1 MTPRQS
7 SRRTPPRA
15 LRRACRRARP
25 GRLPV
30 LLAAAFPLLVAARL
44 AAPKS
49 SPSIEARLAAPGAPV
64 CPLTDP
70 LPVRADTP
78 ASLHPGA
85 SAGAGP
91 AAVSPTPAWA
101 VRWEEEEELEG
112 APLPRPVLNSHLEKS
127 GRRLDYEQ
135 IGRRPERPAAYEAYC
150 YPLAQAVVVSGYDL
164 DKPNWAQ
171 RRGAMRMVGHGGVDL
186 AARKGTPITI
196 LALEHQVGDAEVLY
210 AGWLY
215 GETVVTRHTL
225 REGHGE
231 HDYLLVFAHLE
242 RPVPVRRGTTL
253 RAGDLVGYVGD
264 TASANF
270 PHLHLEARRVRDDI
284 DPWSVLGWE
293 LHSRDVS
300 IVTDPRNVLPSR
312 GRDDPPG
319 AGEGGCSS
327 F

>member
-1 MTPRQS
+1 MMT
-7 SRRTPPRA
+7 
-15 LRRACRRARP
+15 LRRSSKRRQPR
-25 GRLPV
+25 RLPV
-30 LLAAAFPLLVAARL
+30 LLATAFPFLVAARL
-44 AAPKS
+44 AAPDT
-49 SPSIEARLAAPGAPV
+49 SPHLSARVAASDPPV
-64 CPLTDP
+64 CASPDP
-70 LPVRADTP
+70 LP
-78 ASLHPGA
+78 SQ
-85 SAGAGP
+85 AGAPAPVDPAASEEAGSPALIGGP
-91 AAVSPTPAWA
+91 ARAA
-101 VRWEEEEELEG
+101 RWDEEEFEG

-135 IGRRPERPAAYEAYC
+135 IGRRPERSAAYEAYC
-150 YPLAQAVVVSGYDL
+150 YPLAQAAVVSGYDL

-186 AARKGTPITI
+186 VVPKGTPITI
-196 LALEHQVGDAEVLY
+196 VALDHQVGDAEVLY

-225 REGHGE
+225 REGRGE

-242 RPVPVRRGTTL
+242 RPAPVRRGAKL
-253 RAGDLVGYVGD
+253 RAGDVVGYVGD

-300 IVTDPRNVLPSR
+300 VVTDPRNVLPP
-312 GRDDPPG
+312 RDPDRPRR
-319 AGEGGCSS
+319 AGVGGCSS
-327 F
+327 

>member
-1 MTPRQS
+1 MMRRQS

-15 LRRACRRARP
+15 ASVRPRARL

-30 LLAAAFPLLVAARL
+30 LLASAFPFLVVARL
-44 AAPKS
+44 AALEP
-49 SPSIEARLAAPGAPV
+49 SPSLEAHLTPASVPPV
-64 CPLTDP
+64 CPSPGP
-70 LPVRADTP
+70 LPTPEEDLAAVRPAGSTKVDPVAQLP
-78 ASLHPGA
+78 ASVQ
-85 SAGAGP
+85 P
-91 AAVSPTPAWA
+91 A
-101 VRWEEEEELEG
+101 RWEEDELEG
-112 APLPRPVLNSHLEKS
+112 APLPRAVLNSHFEKS

-135 IGRRPERPAAYEAYC
+135 IGRRPERPAAYDAYC
-150 YPLAQAVVVSGYDL
+150 YPLTQAVVVSGYDL

-171 RRGAMRMVGHGGVDL
+171 RRGTMRMVGHGGVDL
-186 AARKGTPITI
+186 VARKGTPITI

-242 RPVPVRRGTTL
+242 QPPRVRRGETL
-253 RAGDLVGYVGD
+253 RPGDLVGYVGD

-300 IVTDPRNVLPSR
+300 VVTDPRNVFPLRDPGDPR
-312 GRDDPPG
+312 G
-319 AGEGGCSS
+319 AEVGGCSS
-327 F
+327 